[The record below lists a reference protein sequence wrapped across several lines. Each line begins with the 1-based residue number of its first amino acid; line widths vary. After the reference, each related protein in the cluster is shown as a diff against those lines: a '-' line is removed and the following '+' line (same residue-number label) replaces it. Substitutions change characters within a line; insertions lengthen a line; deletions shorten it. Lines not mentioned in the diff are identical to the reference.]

1 MLINSTFSYLFEK
14 VVITY
19 VSERFN
25 EKRNVKAQ
33 AERNTMI
40 QKQLKNNPAKTNV
53 EANDV

>member
-53 EANDV
+53 EVNDV